1 MTSGKS
7 RKKPSPKKPR
17 PKNTAVKK
25 SSRPASAV
33 RIVRTIANMRAL
45 VREARSRKKSIAL
58 VPTMGFLHEGHLSLI
73 REARRRAKLVVVS
86 IFVNPTQFLP
96 GEDLD
101 RYPRDLSGDRR
112 KVAAAGGDVIFMP
125 EAAEMYPEGF
135 QTFVDVTHVTRDFCG
150 AARPGHFRGVATV
163 VTKLFNIVQPDM
175 ALFGEKDY
183 QQLQC
188 VRRLTQDLNLPVQIL
203 GLPTVRETDGL
214 AMSSRNVYL
223 SPEERGQALAISRGL
238 QKARRLFSAGERDS
252 SELTAAVLDILRNQ
266 SGLEV
271 EYVAVC
277 HPETLE
283 RLPAIDREAVILVAA
298 RVGKTRLIDNARL
311 KGTGRR

>member
-1 MTSGKS
+1 
-7 RKKPSPKKPR
+7 
-17 PKNTAVKK
+17 
-25 SSRPASAV
+25 
-33 RIVRTIANMRAL
+33 
-45 VREARSRKKSIAL
+45 
-58 VPTMGFLHEGHLSLI
+58 MGFLHEGHLELI
-73 REARRRAKLVVVS
+73 RAAKKKAKIVVVS

-101 RYPRDLSGDRR
+101 RYPRDFAGDRR
-112 KVAAAGGDVIFMP
+112 KAASAGADAIFAP

-135 QTFVDVTHVTRDFCG
+135 QTFVEVSQITRDFCG

-163 VTKLFNIVQPDM
+163 VAKLFNIVQPDL
-175 ALFGEKDY
+175 AFFGEKDY

-188 VRRLTQDLNLPVQIL
+188 VRRLVHDLDFAVQIV
-203 GLPTVRETDGL
+203 GIPTVREADGL

-223 SPEERGQALAISRGL
+223 SPEERNRALAISRGL
-238 QKARRLFSAGERDS
+238 LKARRMFAAGERDS
-252 SELTAAVLDILRNQ
+252 SELTAVVLDILRNQ
-266 SGLEV
+266 AGLDV

-298 RVGKTRLIDNARL
+298 RVGKTRLIDNVRL
-311 KGTGRR
+311 RASVRR

>member
-1 MTSGKS
+1 
-7 RKKPSPKKPR
+7 
-17 PKNTAVKK
+17 
-25 SSRPASAV
+25 
-33 RIVRTIANMRAL
+33 MRAF
-45 VREARSRKKSIAL
+45 VRDARARRKTIGL
-58 VPTMGFLHEGHLSLI
+58 VPTMGFLHEGHLELI
-73 REARRRAKLVVVS
+73 RAAKKKAKIVVVS

-96 GEDLD
+96 GEDLE
-101 RYPRDLSGDRR
+101 RYPRDFAGDRR
-112 KVAAAGGDVIFMP
+112 KAAMAGADAIFAP

-135 QTFVDVTHVTRDFCG
+135 QTFVEVAQITRDYCG

-163 VTKLFNIVQPDM
+163 VAKLFNIVQPDL
-175 ALFGEKDY
+175 AFFGEKDY

-188 VRRLTQDLNLPVQIL
+188 VRRLARDLDFAVQIV
-203 GLPTVRETDGL
+203 GLPTVREADGL

-223 SPEERGQALAISRGL
+223 SPEERNRALAISRGL
-238 QKARRLFSAGERDS
+238 LKARRIFAAGERDS

-266 SGLEV
+266 AGLDV

-298 RVGKTRLIDNARL
+298 RVGKTRLIDNVRL
-311 KGTGRR
+311 RASVRR